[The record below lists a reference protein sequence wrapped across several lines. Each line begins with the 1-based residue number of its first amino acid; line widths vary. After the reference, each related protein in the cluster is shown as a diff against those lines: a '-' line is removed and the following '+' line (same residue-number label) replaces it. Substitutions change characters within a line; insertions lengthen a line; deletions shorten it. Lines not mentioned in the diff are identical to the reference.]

1 MGGYSCIKKVEGVLA
16 GLPRMVEEAPGEIP
30 APADPQVQVQHRA
43 LRVMSKD
50 PSEHLSYHSNPF
62 GLF

>member
-30 APADPQVQVQHRA
+30 APADPQVQVQHCA

-50 PSEHLSYHSNPF
+50 PS
-62 GLF
+62 